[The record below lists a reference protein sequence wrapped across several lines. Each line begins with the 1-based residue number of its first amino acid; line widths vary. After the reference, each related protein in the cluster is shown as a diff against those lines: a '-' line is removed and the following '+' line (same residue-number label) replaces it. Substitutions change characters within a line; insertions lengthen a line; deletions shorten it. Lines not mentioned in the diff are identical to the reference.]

1 MYPLIPLGPLNLS
14 SGGLLLL
21 LGIMVGM
28 FLSER
33 IARQRGGAELAD
45 QVSRLTLPLLAGA
58 VVGGRL
64 WYGLFNWD
72 LYGRNPGL
80 FVALRVADLAW
91 AGALI
96 GGMVAVWL
104 WCRWRR
110 CDLAPSADVAALT
123 LPLVQAIASLGL
135 LLSGEAFGMPT
146 ALPWGIPL
154 FGTMRHPT
162 QIYLML
168 AALISYGLLQLL
180 ARRSLAPGAL
190 FAVYLWLQGL
200 TMLLLEPLRGDAL
213 LTVFGL
219 RIAQIVGLSLML
231 GAMRWGRKKIQLHP
245 DYMR

>member
-33 IARQRGGAELAD
+33 IARQRGGTELAD

-58 VVGGRL
+58 LVGGRL

-80 FVALRVADLAW
+80 FLALRVTDLAW

-96 GGMVAVWL
+96 GGMAAAWL

-110 CDLAPSADVAALT
+110 CDLAPIADVAALT

-168 AALISYGLLQLL
+168 AALISYGILQLL

-190 FAVYLWLQGL
+190 FAAYLWLQGL

-219 RIAQIVGLSLML
+219 RIAQIVGLGLML
-231 GAMRWGRKKIQLHP
+231 GAMRWWGKQ
-245 DYMR
+245 DTSS